1 MEIQSRPELA
11 FDEQQHL
18 YTLGGLVLPSV
29 TQIMSPMSSMLYA
42 AVPQAALD
50 AAADRG
56 TRAHE
61 QVNNYVRYGVL
72 ETDED
77 TAPYVRAFLRFCKDY
92 SPTWQGSEIRT
103 YHRQMM
109 YAGTLDLLG
118 HIEPDDGQGVDV
130 VDLKCT
136 AAYHSVMLATQ
147 IGAYAHAMQS
157 HGMRIRRLY
166 GLQLMRDG
174 RYHFGQ
180 VDDGYKNFFALHGD
194 LQRDAGGNQIGVIYM
209 EARATDN
216 VLQIRTLG
224 SLGIEE
230 QLTASGQAI
239 IERAENMR
247 IGNARE
253 YEDAAAFLVEI
264 KKRSK
269 QMKEYWKPSKD
280 AAKAAHARICEQ
292 EKAMLAP
299 MERAEKTIKAGMAR
313 YQTAEAEAR
322 REAERK
328 AVKRQQIERDR
339 LMNEAAEAEQARDM
353 HGAAISMAMAEM
365 VEDMKASVLVAEP
378 AKAVSTTVSKRWKAR
393 VVDEAA
399 VPAYVNGMELRK
411 INQTALDALARMSK
425 GEASIGR

>member
-1 MEIQSRPELA
+1 
-11 FDEQQHL
+11 
-18 YTLGGLVLPSV
+18 
-29 TQIMSPMSSMLYA
+29 
-42 AVPQAALD
+42 
-50 AAADRG
+50 
-56 TRAHE
+56 
-61 QVNNYVRYGVL
+61 
-72 ETDED
+72 
-77 TAPYVRAFLRFCKDY
+77 
-92 SPTWQGSEIRT
+92 
-103 YHRQMM
+103 
-109 YAGTLDLLG
+109 
-118 HIEPDDGQGVDV
+118 
-130 VDLKCT
+130 
-136 AAYHSVMLATQ
+136 
-147 IGAYAHAMQS
+147 
-157 HGMRIRRLY
+157 
-166 GLQLMRDG
+166 
-174 RYHFGQ
+174 
-180 VDDGYKNFFALHGD
+180 
-194 LQRDAGGNQIGVIYM
+194 M

-264 KKRSK
+264 
-269 QMKEYWKPSKD
+269 KEYWKPSKD

-328 AVKRQQIERDR
+328 AIKRQQIERDR
-339 LMNEAAEAEQARDM
+339 LMNEAAEAEQAGDM

-378 AKAVSTTVSKRWKAR
+378 AKAVGTTVSKRWKAR

-425 GEASIGR
+425 GEASIPGVEFYQDTTISVKA

>member
-1 MEIQSRPELA
+1 
-11 FDEQQHL
+11 
-18 YTLGGLVLPSV
+18 
-29 TQIMSPMSSMLYA
+29 
-42 AVPQAALD
+42 
-50 AAADRG
+50 
-56 TRAHE
+56 
-61 QVNNYVRYGVL
+61 
-72 ETDED
+72 
-77 TAPYVRAFLRFCKDY
+77 
-92 SPTWQGSEIRT
+92 
-103 YHRQMM
+103 
-109 YAGTLDLLG
+109 
-118 HIEPDDGQGVDV
+118 
-130 VDLKCT
+130 
-136 AAYHSVMLATQ
+136 
-147 IGAYAHAMQS
+147 
-157 HGMRIRRLY
+157 
-166 GLQLMRDG
+166 
-174 RYHFGQ
+174 
-180 VDDGYKNFFALHGD
+180 
-194 LQRDAGGNQIGVIYM
+194 M

-230 QLTASGQAI
+230 QLTASGQAM

-280 AAKAAHARICEQ
+280 A
-292 EKAMLAP
+292 P

-328 AVKRQQIERDR
+328 AIKRQQIERDR
-339 LMNEAAEAEQARDM
+339 LMNEAAEAEQAGDM

-378 AKAVSTTVSKRWKAR
+378 AKAVGTTVSKRWKAR

-425 GEASIGR
+425 GEASIPGVEFYQDTTISVKA

>member
-1 MEIQSRPELA
+1 
-11 FDEQQHL
+11 
-18 YTLGGLVLPSV
+18 
-29 TQIMSPMSSMLYA
+29 
-42 AVPQAALD
+42 
-50 AAADRG
+50 
-56 TRAHE
+56 
-61 QVNNYVRYGVL
+61 
-72 ETDED
+72 
-77 TAPYVRAFLRFCKDY
+77 
-92 SPTWQGSEIRT
+92 
-103 YHRQMM
+103 
-109 YAGTLDLLG
+109 
-118 HIEPDDGQGVDV
+118 
-130 VDLKCT
+130 
-136 AAYHSVMLATQ
+136 
-147 IGAYAHAMQS
+147 
-157 HGMRIRRLY
+157 
-166 GLQLMRDG
+166 
-174 RYHFGQ
+174 
-180 VDDGYKNFFALHGD
+180 
-194 LQRDAGGNQIGVIYM
+194 M

-328 AVKRQQIERDR
+328 AIKRQRIERDR
-339 LMNEAAEAEQARDM
+339 LMNEAAEAEQAGDM
-353 HGAAISMAMAEM
+353 HGAVISMAMAEM

-378 AKAVSTTVSKRWKAR
+378 AKAVGTTVSKRWKAR

-425 GEASIGR
+425 GEASIPGVEFYQDTTISVKA

>member
-1 MEIQSRPELA
+1 
-11 FDEQQHL
+11 
-18 YTLGGLVLPSV
+18 
-29 TQIMSPMSSMLYA
+29 
-42 AVPQAALD
+42 
-50 AAADRG
+50 
-56 TRAHE
+56 
-61 QVNNYVRYGVL
+61 
-72 ETDED
+72 
-77 TAPYVRAFLRFCKDY
+77 
-92 SPTWQGSEIRT
+92 
-103 YHRQMM
+103 
-109 YAGTLDLLG
+109 
-118 HIEPDDGQGVDV
+118 
-130 VDLKCT
+130 
-136 AAYHSVMLATQ
+136 
-147 IGAYAHAMQS
+147 
-157 HGMRIRRLY
+157 
-166 GLQLMRDG
+166 
-174 RYHFGQ
+174 
-180 VDDGYKNFFALHGD
+180 
-194 LQRDAGGNQIGVIYM
+194 M

-239 IERAENMR
+239 IERAESMR

-299 MERAEKTIKAGMAR
+299 MERAEKTIKA
-313 YQTAEAEAR
+313 EAEAR
-322 REAERK
+322 REAERE

-339 LMNEAAEAEQARDM
+339 LMNEAADAEQAGDM
-353 HGAAISMAMAEM
+353 HGPAISMAMAEM

-378 AKAVSTTVSKRWKAR
+378 VKAVGTTVSKRWKAR

-425 GEASIGR
+425 GEASIPGVEFYQDTTISVKA

>member
-1 MEIQSRPELA
+1 
-11 FDEQQHL
+11 
-18 YTLGGLVLPSV
+18 
-29 TQIMSPMSSMLYA
+29 
-42 AVPQAALD
+42 
-50 AAADRG
+50 
-56 TRAHE
+56 
-61 QVNNYVRYGVL
+61 
-72 ETDED
+72 
-77 TAPYVRAFLRFCKDY
+77 
-92 SPTWQGSEIRT
+92 
-103 YHRQMM
+103 
-109 YAGTLDLLG
+109 
-118 HIEPDDGQGVDV
+118 
-130 VDLKCT
+130 
-136 AAYHSVMLATQ
+136 
-147 IGAYAHAMQS
+147 
-157 HGMRIRRLY
+157 
-166 GLQLMRDG
+166 
-174 RYHFGQ
+174 
-180 VDDGYKNFFALHGD
+180 
-194 LQRDAGGNQIGVIYM
+194 
-209 EARATDN
+209 
-216 VLQIRTLG
+216 
-224 SLGIEE
+224 
-230 QLTASGQAI
+230 
-239 IERAENMR
+239 MR

-322 REAERK
+322 RK

-339 LMNEAAEAEQARDM
+339 LMNEAAEAEQAGDM

-378 AKAVSTTVSKRWKAR
+378 AKAVGTTVSKRWKAR

-425 GEASIGR
+425 GETSIPGVEFYQDTTISVKA

>member
-1 MEIQSRPELA
+1 
-11 FDEQQHL
+11 
-18 YTLGGLVLPSV
+18 
-29 TQIMSPMSSMLYA
+29 
-42 AVPQAALD
+42 
-50 AAADRG
+50 
-56 TRAHE
+56 
-61 QVNNYVRYGVL
+61 
-72 ETDED
+72 
-77 TAPYVRAFLRFCKDY
+77 
-92 SPTWQGSEIRT
+92 
-103 YHRQMM
+103 
-109 YAGTLDLLG
+109 
-118 HIEPDDGQGVDV
+118 
-130 VDLKCT
+130 
-136 AAYHSVMLATQ
+136 
-147 IGAYAHAMQS
+147 
-157 HGMRIRRLY
+157 
-166 GLQLMRDG
+166 
-174 RYHFGQ
+174 
-180 VDDGYKNFFALHGD
+180 
-194 LQRDAGGNQIGVIYM
+194 M

-292 EKAMLAP
+292 EKAMLA
-299 MERAEKTIKAGMAR
+299 RMAR

-328 AVKRQQIERDR
+328 AIKRQQIERDR
-339 LMNEAAEAEQARDM
+339 LMNEAAEAEQAGDM

-378 AKAVSTTVSKRWKAR
+378 AKAVGTTVSKRWKAR

-425 GEASIGR
+425 GEASIPGVEFYQDTTISVKA